1 MAHEITATDKL
12 LLNSQG
18 GVAWHGLGRL
28 FTGEMTPTEASKEAF
43 PWTVIQKSLFYKNMS
58 GKQRIAEK
66 LMINLRSDS
75 TDDDEPLGF
84 VSENYQVVQPLDMA
98 DFAEALVEE
107 DKTVKIE
114 TAGSIQGGAK
124 IWFLLKGDEFEVAIH
139 DRMIPYILLSNG
151 YDGGSSFRVTPTTVR
166 VVCSNTWHAV
176 LPRLDT
182 GELLS
187 SAISIRHTSN
197 IMSRIEEA
205 KTALANYGKAMEK
218 TKEVIKAMSS
228 KQVNSEA
235 VQKFFLDCY
244 TADFGDI
251 PENPKDGF
259 EKRRVDKAQS
269 AYLSFTKRF
278 DDEKSIAGTSVWCMA
293 NSYSGLVQNDMKARG
308 ADDVDRIERRVESN
322 LLGLNQQRTQ
332 AAFQRAFKVA
342 LAQ

>member
-28 FTGEMTPTEASKEAF
+28 FTGELTPTEASKEAF
-43 PWTVIQKSLFYKNMS
+43 PWTVIQKPLFYKNMS

-75 TDDDEPLGF
+75 TDDDEPLGV

-107 DKTVKIE
+107 DKKVKIE
-114 TAGSIQGGAK
+114 TAGSIQGGAR
-124 IWFLLKGDEFEVAIH
+124 IWFLLKGEEFEVAIH
-139 DRMIPYILLSNG
+139 DRMVPYILLSNG

-166 VVCSNTWHAV
+166 VVCSNTWHQV

-182 GELLS
+182 GELLT

-205 KTALANYGKAMEK
+205 KAALANYGKAMEG
-218 TKEVIKAMSS
+218 TKEVIKTLSS
-228 KQVNSEA
+228 KQVDSDA
-235 VQKFFLDCY
+235 VKKFFLECY
-244 TADFGDI
+244 TSEIAAI
-251 PENPKDGF
+251 PENPTNGF
-259 EKRRVDKAQS
+259 EERAVKKAQS
-269 AYLSFTKRF
+269 AFDSFSRRF
-278 DDEKSIAGTSVWCMA
+278 DDEKSIAGTTMWCAA
-293 NSYSGLVQNDMKARG
+293 NAFSGLIQHDLKARG
-308 ADDVDRIERRVESN
+308 ADDTDRIEKRVEKN
-322 LLGLNQQRTQ
+322 LFGLGQERTQ